1 MNAKSTIREVLF
13 VALWLCIG
21 GAMFTLLMAAIS
33 KRNKGLCNDYSITIK
48 GVRSNYFIDKKDV
61 EQLLKKTAKG
71 DIKGQL
77 VSDINLHELERM
89 LESNTWISDAEL
101 YFDNKDV
108 LHVAITEKEPIARLF
123 STDGNSFYI
132 DKAGER
138 MPLSEKLSARVP
150 VFTGFP
156 GKKKL
161 SAADSV
167 LLRNVTAV
175 ANYIFTDSFWLAQV
189 AQIDITPERNFEMIP
204 VVGNHIVKMGQG
216 ENIEKQFNRLMIF
229 YKQVLSKT
237 GFDKYK
243 IIDVQYTDQVVAS
256 RYAGNAKIDSV
267 QLRRNVE
274 RLLQQSREAESD
286 TVVKVLPVIQPIL
299 TDDDMSN
306 AFIEEAKTISVKPEN
321 KPADPNPSKSSSV
334 SKPVEKKDT
343 KPVEKEKEMK
353 KPAKATK
360 PVPPEKKPKA
370 VMPPKITEDANG
382 GYN

>member
-1 MNAKSTIREVLF
+1 MNAKSTIRKVLF

-33 KRNKGLCNDYSITIK
+33 KRNKGLCNNYSITIK
-48 GVRSNYFIDKKDV
+48 GVQSNYFIDKKDV
-61 EQLLKKTAKG
+61 EQLLKKAAKG
-71 DIKGQL
+71 NIKGQL

-108 LHVAITEKEPIARLF
+108 LHVAITEKEPIARIF
-123 STDGNSFYI
+123 STNGNSFYI
-132 DKAGER
+132 DKEGER

-156 GKKKL
+156 DKQKL
-161 SAADSV
+161 STADSV

-175 ANYIFTDSFWLAQV
+175 ANYIFTDTFWLAQV
-189 AQIDITPERNFEMIP
+189 AQIEITPEQSFEMIP
-204 VVGNHIVKMGQG
+204 VVGNHIVKMGEG
-216 ENIEKQFNRLMIF
+216 EDIDKQFNRLMIF

-243 IIDVQYTDQVVAS
+243 IIDVQYTGQVVVS

-267 QLRRNVE
+267 QLRRNVD

-286 TVVKVLPVIQPIL
+286 TVIKVLPVIQPIL
-299 TDDDMSN
+299 TDGDMSN

-321 KPADPNPSKSSSV
+321 KPADPNPSKSSSA

-343 KPVEKEKEMK
+343 KPVEKKEEKK
-353 KPAKATK
+353 KPGKAIK

-370 VMPPKITEDANG
+370 VMPPKTTEDVNG

>member
-1 MNAKSTIREVLF
+1 MNAKSTIRKVLF

-71 DIKGQL
+71 DVKGQL

-321 KPADPNPSKSSSV
+321 KPVDPNPAKSSSV
-334 SKPVEKKDT
+334 SKPVERKGAKPIEKK
-343 KPVEKEKEMK
+343 VEKKN
-353 KPAKATK
+353 PAKGGEAK
-360 PVPPEKKPKA
+360 PPGKKPKA
-370 VMPPKITEDANG
+370 VMLPKISEDAKG
-382 GYN
+382 EYN

>member
-1 MNAKSTIREVLF
+1 MNAKSTIRKVLF

-167 LLRNVTAV
+167 LLRNVTAM

>member
-1 MNAKSTIREVLF
+1 MNAKSTIRKVLF

-71 DIKGQL
+71 DVKGQL

-167 LLRNVTAV
+167 LLRNVTAM

-321 KPADPNPSKSSSV
+321 QPADPNPSKSSSV

>member
-167 LLRNVTAV
+167 LLRNVTAM

-321 KPADPNPSKSSSV
+321 QPVDPNPSKSSSV

>member
-1 MNAKSTIREVLF
+1 MNARSTIRKVLF
-13 VALWLCIG
+13 VTLWLCIG

-61 EQLLKKTAKG
+61 EHLLKKTAKG

-77 VSDINLHELERM
+77 VSDINLHKLESM

-108 LHVAITEKEPIARLF
+108 LHVAITEKEPIARIF

-132 DKAGER
+132 DKGGEK

-156 GKKKL
+156 EKKKL
-161 SAADSV
+161 SAADSL
-167 LLRNVTAV
+167 LLRKVTAI
-175 ANYIFTDSFWLAQV
+175 ANYISTDSFWLAQV
-189 AQIDITPERNFEMIP
+189 AQIDITPERNFEMMP
-204 VVGNHIVKMGQG
+204 VVGNHIVKMGEG
-216 ENIEKQFNRLMIF
+216 ENIDRQFNRLMIF

-243 IIDVQYTDQVVAS
+243 IIDVQYTGQVVAS

-267 QLRRNVE
+267 QLRRNVD

-286 TVVKVLPVIQPIL
+286 TVIKVLPVIQPIL
-299 TDDDMSN
+299 TDDMSN

-321 KPADPNPSKSSSV
+321 KPTDPNPSKSSSV

-343 KPVEKEKEMK
+343 KPVEKKEEKK
-353 KPAKATK
+353 KTVKATK
-360 PVPPEKKPKA
+360 PEPPEKKPKA

>member
-1 MNAKSTIREVLF
+1 MNAKSTIRKVLF
-13 VALWLCIG
+13 VVLWLCIG

-33 KRNKGLCNDYSITIK
+33 KRNKGLCNNYSITIK
-48 GVRSNYFIDKKDV
+48 GVQSNYFIDKKDV

-71 DIKGQL
+71 NIKGQL
-77 VSDINLHELERM
+77 VSDINLHELENM

-108 LHVAITEKEPIARLF
+108 LHVAITEKEPVARIF
-123 STDGNSFYI
+123 STDEKSFYI
-132 DKAGER
+132 DKEGER

-156 GKKKL
+156 DKKKL

-167 LLRNVTAV
+167 LLRNVTAI

-189 AQIDITPERNFEMIP
+189 AQIDITPERSFEMIP
-204 VVGNHIVKMGQG
+204 VVGNHIVKMGEG

-229 YKQVLSKT
+229 YIQVLSKT

-243 IIDVQYTDQVVAS
+243 IIDVQYAGQVVAS

-267 QLRRNVE
+267 QLRRNVD

-286 TVVKVLPVIQPIL
+286 TVIKVLPVIQELL
-299 TDDDMSN
+299 TDDDNSN

-334 SKPVEKKDT
+334 SKPVEKKDA
-343 KPVEKEKEMK
+343 KPVEKKEEKK
-353 KPAKATK
+353 KPVKANK
-360 PVPPEKKPKA
+360 SGPPDKKPKA
-370 VMPPKITEDANG
+370 VMPPKIMEDSNG

>member
-1 MNAKSTIREVLF
+1 MNAKSTIRKVLF

-33 KRNKGLCNDYSITIK
+33 KRNKGLCNNYSITIK
-48 GVRSNYFIDKKDV
+48 GVRTNYFIDKKDV

-321 KPADPNPSKSSSV
+321 QPVDPNPSKSSSV
-334 SKPVEKKDT
+334 SKPVEKKDA
-343 KPVEKEKEMK
+343 KPVEKKEEMK

>member
-1 MNAKSTIREVLF
+1 MNAKSTIRKVLF

-321 KPADPNPSKSSSV
+321 QPVDPNPSKSSSV
-334 SKPVEKKDT
+334 SKPVEKKDA
-343 KPVEKEKEMK
+343 KPVEKKEEMK

>member
-1 MNAKSTIREVLF
+1 MNAKSTIRKVLF

-61 EQLLKKTAKG
+61 EQLLKKTTKG
-71 DIKGQL
+71 NIKGQL
-77 VSDINLHELERM
+77 ISDINLHELESM

-108 LHVAITEKEPIARLF
+108 LHVAITEKEPIARVF

-132 DKAGER
+132 DKGGEK

-156 GKKKL
+156 EKKKL
-161 SAADSV
+161 SAADSL
-167 LLRNVTAV
+167 LLRRVTAI

-189 AQIDITPERNFEMIP
+189 AQIDITPERNFEMMP
-204 VVGNHIVKMGQG
+204 VVGNHIVKMGEG
-216 ENIEKQFNRLMIF
+216 ENIDRQFNRLMIF

-243 IIDVQYTDQVVAS
+243 IIDVQYTGQVVAS

-267 QLRRNVE
+267 QLRRNVD

-321 KPADPNPSKSSSV
+321 KPVDPNPSKSSSV
-334 SKPVEKKDT
+334 SKPVEKKDA
-343 KPVEKEKEMK
+343 KPVEKKEEKK
-353 KPAKATK
+353 KPVKATK
-360 PVPPEKKPKA
+360 PEPPEKKPKA

>member
-1 MNAKSTIREVLF
+1 MNAKSTIRKVLF

-61 EQLLKKTAKG
+61 EQLLEKTAKG

-108 LHVAITEKEPIARLF
+108 LHVAITEKEPIARIF
-123 STDGNSFYI
+123 STEGKSFYI
-132 DKAGER
+132 DKGGKR

-156 GKKKL
+156 EKKKL
-161 SAADSV
+161 SANDSL
-167 LLRNVTAV
+167 LLRRVTAI
-175 ANYIFTDSFWLAQV
+175 ANYIITDSFWLAQV
-189 AQIDITPERNFEMIP
+189 AQIDITPEKSFEMIP
-204 VVGNHIVKMGQG
+204 VVGNHIVKMGEG

-243 IIDVQYTDQVVAS
+243 IIDVQYTGQVVAS

-267 QLRRNVE
+267 QLRRNVD

-286 TVVKVLPVIQPIL
+286 TVIKVLPVIQPIL

-343 KPVEKEKEMK
+343 KPVEKKEEK
-353 KPAKATK
+353 
-360 PVPPEKKPKA
+360 KKPKA
-370 VMPPKITEDANG
+370 VMPPKITEDTNG
-382 GYN
+382 GITKKQNDFDKNNN

>member
-1 MNAKSTIREVLF
+1 MNAKSTIRKVLF

>member
-1 MNAKSTIREVLF
+1 
-13 VALWLCIG
+13 
-21 GAMFTLLMAAIS
+21 MFTLLMAAIS

>member
-1 MNAKSTIREVLF
+1 MNAKSTIRKVLF

-33 KRNKGLCNDYSITIK
+33 KQNKGLCNNYSITIK
-48 GVRSNYFIDKKDV
+48 GVRANYFIDKKDV

-71 DIKGQL
+71 EIKSQL
-77 VSDINLHELERM
+77 VSDINLHELEKM

-161 SAADSV
+161 SASDSV

-204 VVGNHIVKMGQG
+204 MVGNHIVKMGQG
-216 ENIEKQFNRLMIF
+216 GNIEKQFNRLMVF

-243 IIDVQYTDQVVAS
+243 IIDVQYTGQVVAS

-267 QLRRNVE
+267 QLRRNVD
-274 RLLQQSREAESD
+274 RLLQQSREAEND
-286 TVVKVLPVIQPIL
+286 TVVKVLPVIQQLL
-299 TDDDMSN
+299 TDDDNSN

-321 KPADPNPSKSSSV
+321 KPADPNPSKSSSA
-334 SKPVEKKDT
+334 SKPVEKKEEKK
-343 KPVEKEKEMK
+343 KPVRAN
-353 KPAKATK
+353 KPEPA
-360 PVPPEKKPKA
+360 EKKPKA
-370 VMPPKITEDANG
+370 VMPPKIAEDANG